1 DTHEGR
7 WRIIVDAAL
16 EMRGPMLYA
25 TLILLL
31 AVVPIFLMKGLAGAF
46 FNPLAVS
53 FALALAV
60 AMVVALTVTP
70 ALGLLLLRGVPLER
84 RESPVIAWLRGRY
97 ETLLARTV
105 RVPATALVTAVVI
118 VAAGLA
124 VWPWLE
130 QSLLPTFKERY
141 LRIEWAGAPGTSH
154 PEMVRIMARA
164 KDELRSIPGVSDAY
178 VQLGR
183 AVTGDQ
189 IVDVNASQIWVSI
202 DPTAEYEATFAAI
215 QRTVDGYAGLDH
227 NVQSY
232 LTDRIRQVL
241 AGASQAIVVRIEG
254 KKREVL
260 ADLASEVQRRIADI
274 DGIADLRIEGEVQQ
288 PNVEVEVKLAAA
300 EPYGLKPGDVRR
312 AAATH
317 FAGLG
322 VGFVFEDQRVYD
334 VVVWGS
340 PETRKSVSDISNLLI
355 DAPRGGYA
363 RLGDVADVRI
373 ASSPTVIHHE
383 ALSRRVDVV
392 ANVRGRALG
401 SVAEIVEDRLESIDF
416 PVEYYP
422 LVLGE
427 YVEREQA
434 LERLLGVSLAVAV
447 GIFLLLQAAFGSWRL
462 ASLFFVALPVALAGG
477 VVGALL
483 EGGAIS
489 LGSLMGFLGIL
500 AIAVRQGVMLIKH
513 YQYLEDNEGEA
524 FGPALVERGTR
535 ERFAPILVTAFTTAA
550 AMVALLALG
559 NIAGLEIVH
568 PIAAV
573 ILGGLVTSTVFTLH
587 VVPALYQ
594 RFGAS
599 REPDLALAVEDVA
612 DGTAHA

>member
-1 DTHEGR
+1 
-7 WRIIVDAAL
+7 
-16 EMRGPMLYA
+16 
-25 TLILLL
+25 
-31 AVVPIFLMKGLAGAF
+31 
-46 FNPLAVS
+46 
-53 FALALAV
+53 
-60 AMVVALTVTP
+60 
-70 ALGLLLLRGVPLER
+70 
-84 RESPVIAWLRGRY
+84 
-97 ETLLARTV
+97 
-105 RVPATALVTAVVI
+105 
-118 VAAGLA
+118 
-124 VWPWLE
+124 
-130 QSLLPTFKERY
+130 
-141 LRIEWAGAPGTSH
+141 
-154 PEMVRIMARA
+154 
-164 KDELRSIPGVSDAY
+164 
-178 VQLGR
+178 
-183 AVTGDQ
+183 
-189 IVDVNASQIWVSI
+189 
-202 DPTAEYEATFAAI
+202 
-215 QRTVDGYAGLDH
+215 
-227 NVQSY
+227 
-232 LTDRIRQVL
+232 
-241 AGASQAIVVRIEG
+241 VRIEG